1 MKRLVAA
8 LGATALVLWTAA
20 PSCADEP
27 LAGTSLFAVSHG
39 QPFCTSKAELQAFL
53 DAQITQA
60 PIGLFSFPT
69 CRYVEDNALVAV
81 GQDFRG
87 GRYMHMVRARANLF
101 PFGTVDGYTFSAGLY
116 SLPVRSTPAHLN
128 PFF

>member
-8 LGATALVLWTAA
+8 LGAAALVAWGAV
-20 PSCADEP
+20 PSRADEP

-39 QPFCTSKAELQAFL
+39 QPFCTSRAELQAL
-53 DAQITQA
+53 LNAQVTQA
-60 PIGLFSFPT
+60 PIGLFAFPT
-69 CRYVEDNALVAV
+69 CRYVEDNALVAI
-81 GQDFRG
+81 GQDLPG

-116 SLPVRSTPAHLN
+116 SLPARSTPLNLN
-128 PFF
+128 PF